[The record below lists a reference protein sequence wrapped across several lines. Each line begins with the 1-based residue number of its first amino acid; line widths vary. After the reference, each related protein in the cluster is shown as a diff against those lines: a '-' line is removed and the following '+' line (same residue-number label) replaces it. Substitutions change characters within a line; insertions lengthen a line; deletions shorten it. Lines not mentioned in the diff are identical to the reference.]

1 MSESTLE
8 GVNVS
13 KDELFGDES
22 GADGNGV
29 GGVGD
34 GSLVGGGGG
43 PDNAGSPLPQ
53 SASAASL
60 AQANPGYE
68 IPARLRTLHNLVIQY
83 ASQVRHTYRIDI
95 TYLVG
100 LVLSHYMILKALP
113 IWLKR
118 SALEDKKSLTVFSA
132 IVIVCCISNQLLFT
146 AASSYKKR
154 FYWKTKLEQSWKI

>member
-13 KDELFGDES
+13 KDELFGDEG

-83 ASQVRHTYRIDI
+83 ASQVRHPPGIDI
-95 TYLVG
+95 
-100 LVLSHYMILKALP
+100 I
-113 IWLKR
+113 
-118 SALEDKKSLTVFSA
+118 
-132 IVIVCCISNQLLFT
+132 
-146 AASSYKKR
+146 
-154 FYWKTKLEQSWKI
+154 

>member
-13 KDELFGDES
+13 KDELFGDEG
-22 GADGNGV
+22 GADGN
-29 GGVGD
+29 GVGD

-83 ASQVRHTYRIDI
+83 ASQVRHHPWMGIFR
-95 TYLVG
+95 G
-100 LVLSHYMILKALP
+100 
-113 IWLKR
+113 
-118 SALEDKKSLTVFSA
+118 
-132 IVIVCCISNQLLFT
+132 
-146 AASSYKKR
+146 
-154 FYWKTKLEQSWKI
+154 

>member
-13 KDELFGDES
+13 KDELFGDEG

-83 ASQVRHTYRIDI
+83 ASQVRQPPGIDI
-95 TYLVG
+95 TLFSWPGSQSLY
-100 LVLSHYMILKALP
+100 
-113 IWLKR
+113 
-118 SALEDKKSLTVFSA
+118 DFKSP
-132 IVIVCCISNQLLFT
+132 
-146 AASSYKKR
+146 ASSGLK
-154 FYWKTKLEQSWKI
+154 FLE

>member
-83 ASQVRHTYRIDI
+83 ASQVRHPSRIDI
-95 TYLVG
+95 FSWPGSQSLY
-100 LVLSHYMILKALP
+100 
-113 IWLKR
+113 
-118 SALEDKKSLTVFSA
+118 DFKSPKSENPSQVDHSDYRDWA
-132 IVIVCCISNQLLFT
+132 DQ
-146 AASSYKKR
+146 AGPAR
-154 FYWKTKLEQSWKI
+154 PA

>member
-83 ASQVRHTYRIDI
+83 ASQVRHPSRIDI
-95 TYLVG
+95 FSWPGSQSLYDFK
-100 LVLSHYMILKALP
+100 SPKSDNP
-113 IWLKR
+113 NQP
-118 SALEDKKSLTVFSA
+118 EKKSWLTFSG
-132 IVIVCCISNQLLFT
+132 Q
-146 AASSYKKR
+146 
-154 FYWKTKLEQSWKI
+154 

>member
-83 ASQVRHTYRIDI
+83 ASQVRHPSRIDI
-95 TYLVG
+95 F
-100 LVLSHYMILKALP
+100 SWP
-113 IWLKR
+113 
-118 SALEDKKSLTVFSA
+118 SSQSL
-132 IVIVCCISNQLLFT
+132 
-146 AASSYKKR
+146 Y
-154 FYWKTKLEQSWKI
+154 